1 MKIIKLASLAFVA
14 LSLSSCLKTANDFA
28 GLRTDNG
35 QVVTAI
41 TEKQYQVND
50 GHNLGQGYVAYAGFS
65 FGAPASESVRFF
77 ALHISQPKAKISGS
91 MTVKV
96 AMTAS
101 GMGTLPPAGAI
112 TVADITVPANNE
124 DGFDVPVMFTVNKA
138 LLNPATQY
146 AATFTI
152 SSVSQ
157 GVTSALEN
165 SVEVLI
171 ENSKYMARYDM
182 VSTVTDPAGQYGVA
196 NNTKPMTLYE
206 PAANVIGQQD
216 LISGTTA
223 GLQVATLATGA
234 AVNMVTALR
243 YAVDASGKVTGVFS
257 GATNLN
263 ATIDPSSQFVYTS
276 NTERSLTV
284 SYTFNF
290 TSTINGVSTT
300 RPISVKEKYTYTNKL
315 QAYL

>member
-50 GHNLGQGYVAYAGFS
+50 GHNLAQGYVAYAGFS

-152 SSVSQ
+152 SSVS
-157 GVTSALEN
+157 
-165 SVEVLI
+165 
-171 ENSKYMARYDM
+171 
-182 VSTVTDPAGQYGVA
+182 
-196 NNTKPMTLYE
+196 
-206 PAANVIGQQD
+206 
-216 LISGTTA
+216 
-223 GLQVATLATGA
+223 
-234 AVNMVTALR
+234 
-243 YAVDASGKVTGVFS
+243 
-257 GATNLN
+257 
-263 ATIDPSSQFVYTS
+263 
-276 NTERSLTV
+276 
-284 SYTFNF
+284 
-290 TSTINGVSTT
+290 
-300 RPISVKEKYTYTNKL
+300 
-315 QAYL
+315 